1 MIKIQRSD
9 FVDNIFYVKE
19 NEILVNSAELFN
31 NLKPSNEKL
40 IHKFKGENEFLVFFN
55 SEQYGKMFA
64 EFLNKFIKNIK
75 KEVEIWI

>member
-19 NEILVNSAELFN
+19 NEVLVNSAELFN

-40 IHKFKGENEFLVFFN
+40 IHKFKGENEFLIFFN

-64 EFLNKFIKNIK
+64 EFLNKFIKNVK
-75 KEVEIWI
+75 

>member
-19 NEILVNSAELFN
+19 NEISVNSAELFN

-40 IHKFKGENEFLVFFN
+40 IHKFKGENEFLIFFN

-75 KEVEIWI
+75 

>member
-9 FVDNIFYVKE
+9 FVDNIFYIKKNE
-19 NEILVNSAELFN
+19 NLVNSAELFN

-40 IHKFKGENEFLVFFN
+40 IHKFKGENEFLIFFN

-64 EFLNKFIKNIK
+64 EFLNKFIKNVK
-75 KEVEIWI
+75 

>member
-1 MIKIQRSD
+1 MVKIQKSD

-19 NEILVNSAELFN
+19 NEVLVNSAELFN

-40 IHKFKGENEFLVFFN
+40 IHKFKGENEFLIFFN

-75 KEVEIWI
+75 